1 MSGLFSLKHILFE
14 AEAVPNDG
22 GNPLEVIKKI
32 ATENSISLEDRAKRI
47 HDTLLAIDSDPK
59 YGSNRSTFKL
69 PDGKRV
75 IKVAFSTDPVYGVEE
90 AVSQN
95 GAEKKM
101 CQIAKVSELIP
112 EVYGFGPNDLYLIV
126 ERVTPAE
133 NEPEKIAKHF
143 GFASFDEFD
152 NALMVAAENRE
163 KTTEIKE
170 IGGNK
175 DFKIALAAMIQ
186 CNYQIADMTNP
197 ANWGF
202 DAEGRPVMLDAGMT
216 RENRGQIAKAQ
227 SARLAQKQ
235 TVDREAKTGG
245 KPVPQQIKT
254 APARPAR
261 IQQPGQFSTKPAKPT
276 KM

>member
-1 MSGLFSLKHILFE
+1 MFE
-14 AEAVPNDG
+14 AEAVASNG
-22 GNPLEVIKKI
+22 GNPLEMIQKI
-32 ATENSISLEDRAKRI
+32 AANTSLDLLTRAKQI
-47 HDTLLAIDSDPK
+47 YDTMLTIDSDPRS
-59 YGSNRSTFKL
+59 GSNRSTFKL

-75 IKVAFSTDPVYGVEE
+75 VKVAFSNAPEYGVEE

-95 GAEKKM
+95 AAEKKM

-112 EVYGFGPNDLYLIV
+112 EVYGTGPNDLYLIV

-133 NEPEKIAKHF
+133 DDPEKLAKYF

-152 NALMVAAENRE
+152 NALMSAAENRE

-170 IGGNK
+170 VGGNK

-216 RENRGQIAKAQ
+216 RENRSQIAKAQ
-227 SARLAQKQ
+227 SARLMQKQ
-235 TVDREAKTGG
+235 AVDREAKTGG
-245 KPVPQQIKT
+245 KPMPQQIKT